1 MTVPSPSQGGQ
12 GADDW
17 TWPKMERCTVVT
29 KPVPWQR
36 GQSFSCAPGA
46 MPEPE
51 QSSQGARRVV
61 AYGLGA
67 AERGLLERDGHRD
80 RHVAPLRRRER
91 PRDPRAPPPP

>member
-1 MTVPSPSQGGQ
+1 MSIFSWFGVRPWPPHISHGWSMTVPSPSQSGQ

-29 KPVPWQR
+29 KPVPWPR

-51 QSSQGARRVV
+51 QSSQGARRS
-61 AYGLGA
+61 
-67 AERGLLERDGHRD
+67 
-80 RHVAPLRRRER
+80 
-91 PRDPRAPPPP
+91 